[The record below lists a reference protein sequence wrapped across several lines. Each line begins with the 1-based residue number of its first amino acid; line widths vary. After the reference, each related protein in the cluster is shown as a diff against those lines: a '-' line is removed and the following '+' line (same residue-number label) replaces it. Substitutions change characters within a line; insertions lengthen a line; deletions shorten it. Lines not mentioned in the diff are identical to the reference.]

1 MVLVGAGEPLVH
13 RVINWNVDRSMCVK
27 TLARLLTRRFG
38 SRCIIALQ
46 EIQRW
51 PSTASCGALAHGYRL
66 IHDDGSACGFLLPLS
81 AQKQLKTNIIHFRV
95 QVVEW

>member
-1 MVLVGAGEPLVH
+1 
-13 RVINWNVDRSMCVK
+13 MCVK
-27 TLARLLTRRFG
+27 TLVRLLTRRFG

-66 IHDDGSACGFLLPLS
+66 IHDDGSACAGLS
-81 AQKQLKTNIIHFRV
+81 GLDLETT
-95 QVVEW
+95 VVNV